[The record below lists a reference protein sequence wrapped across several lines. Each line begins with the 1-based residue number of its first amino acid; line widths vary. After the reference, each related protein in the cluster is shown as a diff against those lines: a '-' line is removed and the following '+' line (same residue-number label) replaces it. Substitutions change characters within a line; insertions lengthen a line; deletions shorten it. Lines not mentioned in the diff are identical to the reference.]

1 MNSDKIISKTKWVDD
16 LRKIVSQYKS
26 EEFNLTQSCLQT
38 DFHLN
43 KIYKSLLID
52 EINSEYKNFNSLQK
66 QLKFYI
72 NEAYSYIVGK
82 KISKTDNFEFQNK
95 ISKIENLILKI
106 RNEYKIKFDTLLAE
120 ETSLEKELDNY
131 DLIFMEEFAKEQ
143 ENKLREYYN
152 NRLNKDED
160 MEMLNNMNNQN
171 DNNMKNYSIL
181 NVLNK
186 KNQNTNQNKSSGI
199 NKNKDK
205 LNSEEENNKDI
216 QEEKQVYN
224 NLDLI
229 DKYIDKIMTNV
240 NYPIYGINDEEEI
253 TFNDIEKLVK
263 KMNQNHLKIIRIKT
277 DIINAIIEKKL
288 GGNNQGWEPKEH
300 EEFIKL
306 KNAYNNRIN
315 TYEFLTALSQTIP
328 YIPVSELKNH
338 IYLYEKFVKINDIK
352 KLLLNKYKEIKK
364 KKEEDEKEKKIQKI
378 KEERKLREE
387 QKKDARNKQKIQEE
401 RRQKVLEWKQ
411 NKEKELLA
419 KQQILY
425 EEKKIQRQKEKEIYY
440 INKIKNHYALE
451 EYHQRKK
458 QEQEEKAKLIEE
470 EKNKLAQNINKFDID
485 RIKDKEDALLQK
497 KLDAKQVKVSNKLSQ
512 EIKYQNY
519 KIKEK
524 EKLKYVP
531 SKLKESTTQSKNRK
545 REKFDPNKEQK
556 KDAYTMA
563 NNVLGRTTRAVPSWR
578 QGL

>member
-82 KISKTDNFEFQNK
+82 KISKADNFEFQNK
-95 ISKIENLILKI
+95 INKIENLILKI

-152 NRLNKDED
+152 SRLNKDED

>member
-82 KISKTDNFEFQNK
+82 KISKADNFEFQNK

-152 NRLNKDED
+152 SRLNKDED

-263 KMNQNHLKIIRIKT
+263 KMNQNHLKIIPIKT

-387 QKKDARNKQKIQEE
+387 QKKDAKNKQKIQEE

>member
-82 KISKTDNFEFQNK
+82 KISKADNFEFQNK
-95 ISKIENLILKI
+95 INKIENLILKI

-152 NRLNKDED
+152 IRLNKDED
-160 MEMLNNMNNQN
+160 MEMLNNMNNKN

-387 QKKDARNKQKIQEE
+387 QKKDAKNKQKIQEE

>member
-82 KISKTDNFEFQNK
+82 KISKADNFEFQNK

-152 NRLNKDED
+152 SRLNKDED

-387 QKKDARNKQKIQEE
+387 QKKMQEINKKF
-401 RRQKVLEWKQ
+401 KK
-411 NKEKELLA
+411 KED
-419 KQQILY
+419 
-425 EEKKIQRQKEKEIYY
+425 KKFWYG
-440 INKIKNHYALE
+440 NKIKK
-451 EYHQRKK
+451 R
-458 QEQEEKAKLIEE
+458 
-470 EKNKLAQNINKFDID
+470 
-485 RIKDKEDALLQK
+485 
-497 KLDAKQVKVSNKLSQ
+497 
-512 EIKYQNY
+512 NY
-519 KIKEK
+519 
-524 EKLKYVP
+524 
-531 SKLKESTTQSKNRK
+531 
-545 REKFDPNKEQK
+545 
-556 KDAYTMA
+556 
-563 NNVLGRTTRAVPSWR
+563 
-578 QGL
+578 

>member
-1 MNSDKIISKTKWVDD
+1 MNSEKIISKTKWVDD

-82 KISKTDNFEFQNK
+82 KISKADNFEFQNK
-95 ISKIENLILKI
+95 INKIENLILKI

-152 NRLNKDED
+152 SRLNKDED

-387 QKKDARNKQKIQEE
+387 QKKDAKNKQKIQEE

>member
-82 KISKTDNFEFQNK
+82 KISKADNFEFQNK
-95 ISKIENLILKI
+95 INKIENLILKI

-152 NRLNKDED
+152 SRLNKDED

-387 QKKDARNKQKIQEE
+387 QKKDAKNKQKIQEE

>member
-82 KISKTDNFEFQNK
+82 KISKADNFEFQNK
-95 ISKIENLILKI
+95 INKIENLILKI

-152 NRLNKDED
+152 SRLNKDED

-186 KNQNTNQNKSSGI
+186 KNQNTNQNKSTGI

-387 QKKDARNKQKIQEE
+387 QKKDAKNKQKIQEE

>member
-72 NEAYSYIVGK
+72 NETYSYIVGK
-82 KISKTDNFEFQNK
+82 KISKADNFEFQNK
-95 ISKIENLILKI
+95 INKIENLILKI

-152 NRLNKDED
+152 SRLNKDED

-205 LNSEEENNKDI
+205 LNSVENNKDI

-519 KIKEK
+519 KIKEE

>member
-1 MNSDKIISKTKWVDD
+1 MNSQNIISKTKWIDD
-16 LRKIVSQYKS
+16 LRKMTSQYKS
-26 EEFNLTQSCLQT
+26 DEFNLTQSCLQT

-43 KIYKSLLID
+43 KIYKSLLVD
-52 EINSEYKNFNSLQK
+52 EINIEYKNFNSLQK

-82 KISKTDNFEFQNK
+82 KISKTENFEFQNK
-95 ISKIENLILKI
+95 INKIENLILKI
-106 RNEYKIKFDTLLAE
+106 RNEYKIKFDSLLAE

-131 DLIFMEEFAKEQ
+131 DLIFMNEFAKEQ

-160 MEMLNNMNNQN
+160 LEMLNNMNNQN
-171 DNNMKNYSIL
+171 DNMKNYSIL

-186 KNQNTNQNKSSGI
+186 KNNQKIGLKNNNDNNI
-199 NKNKDK
+199 N
-205 LNSEEENNKDI
+205 EED
-216 QEEKQVYN
+216 QEERQVYN

-229 DKYIDKIMTNV
+229 DKYIDRIMTNI
-240 NYPIYGINDEEEI
+240 NYPVYGMDEEEI
-253 TFNDIEKLVK
+253 TFNDIEKLIK

-288 GGNNQGWEPKEH
+288 GGNNLGWEAKEH
-300 EEFIKL
+300 EEFLKL
-306 KNAYNNRIN
+306 KNNYNNRIN
-315 TYEFLTALSQTIP
+315 TYEFLTSLSTTIP

-338 IYLYEKFVKINDIK
+338 INLYEKYVKINDIK

-364 KKEEDEKEKKIQKI
+364 KKEEEEKEKRIKKLNEEKKI
-378 KEERKLREE
+378 REE
-387 QKKDARNKQKIQEE
+387 QKKEAKNKFKIQEE
-401 RRQKVLEWKQ
+401 RRQKVIEWKQ
-411 NKEKELLA
+411 NKEKELME
-419 KQQILY
+419 KRQIQF

-440 INKIKNHYALE
+440 INKIKNQYILE
-451 EYHQRKK
+451 DYHKRKK
-458 QEQEEKAKLIEE
+458 EEKEQRERILEE
-470 EKNKLAQNINKFDID
+470 EKIKAAQNINKFDID

-497 KLDAKQVKVSNKLSQ
+497 KLEAKQVKASNKMEK

-524 EKLKYVP
+524 QKLKYVP

-563 NNVLGRTTRAVPSWR
+563 NNVLGRTTRAIPSWR

>member
-26 EEFNLTQSCLQT
+26 EEFNLSQSCLQT

-82 KISKTDNFEFQNK
+82 KISKADNFEFQNK
-95 ISKIENLILKI
+95 INKIENLILKI

-152 NRLNKDED
+152 SRLNKDED

-186 KNQNTNQNKSSGI
+186 KNQNTNQNKSNGI

-387 QKKDARNKQKIQEE
+387 QKKDAKNKQKIQEE

>member
-82 KISKTDNFEFQNK
+82 KISKADNFEFQNK

-152 NRLNKDED
+152 SRLNKDED

-205 LNSEEENNKDI
+205 LNSEEENNNDI

-387 QKKDARNKQKIQEE
+387 QKKDAKNKQKIQEE

>member
-82 KISKTDNFEFQNK
+82 KISKADNFEFQNK
-95 ISKIENLILKI
+95 INKIENLILKI

-152 NRLNKDED
+152 IRLNKDED
-160 MEMLNNMNNQN
+160 MEMLNNMNNKN

-205 LNSEEENNKDI
+205 LNSEENNKDI

-387 QKKDARNKQKIQEE
+387 QKKDAKNKQKIQEE

>member
-1 MNSDKIISKTKWVDD
+1 MNSEKIISKTKWVDD

-43 KIYKSLLID
+43 KIYKSLLVD
-52 EINSEYKNFNSLQK
+52 DINTEYKNFNSLQK

-82 KISKTDNFEFQNK
+82 KISKAENFEFQNK
-95 ISKIENLILKI
+95 INKIENLILKI
-106 RNEYKIKFDTLLAE
+106 RNEYKLKFDSLLAE

-131 DLIFMEEFAKEQ
+131 DLIFMNEFAKEQ

-152 NRLNKDED
+152 SRLNKDED

-171 DNNMKNYSIL
+171 DNLKNYSLL
-181 NVLNK
+181 NVINK
-186 KNQNTNQNKSSGI
+186 KNKQKKNI
-199 NKNKDK
+199 NNNDDIN
-205 LNSEEENNKDI
+205 NSDEDD
-216 QEEKQVYN
+216 QEEKKVYN

-229 DKYIDKIMTNV
+229 DKYIDRIMTNV

-253 TFNDIEKLVK
+253 TFNDVEKLVK

-277 DIINAIIEKKL
+277 DIINVIIEKKL

-300 EEFIKL
+300 EEFLKL
-306 KNAYNNRIN
+306 KNAHNNRIN
-315 TYEFLTALSQTIP
+315 TYEFLTSLSTIIP

-338 IYLYEKFVKINDIK
+338 IYLYEKFVKINEIK

-364 KKEEDEKEKKIQKI
+364 KKEDEEKEKKIK
-378 KEERKLREE
+378 KLNEEKKLREE
-387 QKKDARNKQKIQEE
+387 QKKDAKNKFKIQEE

-411 NKEKELLA
+411 NKEKELQQ
-419 KQQILY
+419 KQQILF

-440 INKIKNHYALE
+440 INKIKNQYILDNYHKRKQKEKEEKEKLLE
-451 EYHQRKK
+451 EER
-458 QEQEEKAKLIEE
+458 I
-470 EKNKLAQNINKFDID
+470 KLAQNINQFDIE

-497 KLDAKQVKVSNKLSQ
+497 KLDAKQIKDSKKVNQ

-524 EKLKYVP
+524 QKLKFVP

-545 REKFDPNKEQK
+545 REKFDPTKEQK
-556 KDAYTMA
+556 KDACTMA
-563 NNVLGRTTRAVPSWR
+563 NNVLGRTTRAIPTWR

>member
-1 MNSDKIISKTKWVDD
+1 MNSQNIISKTKWIDD
-16 LRKIVSQYKS
+16 LRKMTSQYKS
-26 EEFNLTQSCLQT
+26 DEFNLTQSCLQT

-43 KIYKSLLID
+43 KIYKSLLVD
-52 EINSEYKNFNSLQK
+52 EINIEYKNFNSLQK

-82 KISKTDNFEFQNK
+82 KISKTENFEFQNK
-95 ISKIENLILKI
+95 INKIENLILKI
-106 RNEYKIKFDTLLAE
+106 RNEYKIKFDSLLTE

-131 DLIFMEEFAKEQ
+131 DLIFMNEFAKEQ

-160 MEMLNNMNNQN
+160 LEILNNMNNQN
-171 DNNMKNYSIL
+171 DNMKNYSIL

-186 KNQNTNQNKSSGI
+186 KNNQKIGLKNNNDNNI
-199 NKNKDK
+199 N
-205 LNSEEENNKDI
+205 EED
-216 QEEKQVYN
+216 QEERQVYN

-229 DKYIDKIMTNV
+229 DKYIDRIMTNI
-240 NYPIYGINDEEEI
+240 NYPVYGMDEEEI
-253 TFNDIEKLVK
+253 TFNDIEKLIK

-288 GGNNQGWEPKEH
+288 GGNNLGWEAKEH
-300 EEFIKL
+300 EEFLKL
-306 KNAYNNRIN
+306 KNNYNNKIN
-315 TYEFLTALSQTIP
+315 TYEFLTSLSTTIP

-338 IYLYEKFVKINDIK
+338 INLYEKYVKINDIK

-364 KKEEDEKEKKIQKI
+364 KKEEEEKEKRIKKLNEEKKI
-378 KEERKLREE
+378 REE
-387 QKKDARNKQKIQEE
+387 QKKEAKNKFKIQEE
-401 RRQKVLEWKQ
+401 RRQKVMEWKQ
-411 NKEKELLA
+411 NKEKELME
-419 KQQILY
+419 KRQIQF

-440 INKIKNHYALE
+440 INKIKNQYILE
-451 EYHQRKK
+451 DYHKRKK
-458 QEQEEKAKLIEE
+458 EEKEQRERILEE
-470 EKNKLAQNINKFDID
+470 EKMKAAQNINKFDID

-497 KLDAKQVKVSNKLSQ
+497 KLEAKQVKASNKMEK

-524 EKLKYVP
+524 QKLKYVP

-545 REKFDPNKEQK
+545 REKFDPKKEQK

-563 NNVLGRTTRAVPSWR
+563 NNVLGRTTRAIPSWR

>member
-82 KISKTDNFEFQNK
+82 KISKADNFEFQNK

-387 QKKDARNKQKIQEE
+387 QKKDAKNKQKIQEE

>member
-82 KISKTDNFEFQNK
+82 KISKADNFEFQNK

-152 NRLNKDED
+152 SRLNKDED
-160 MEMLNNMNNQN
+160 MEKLNNMNNQN

-205 LNSEEENNKDI
+205 LNSVENNKDI

-387 QKKDARNKQKIQEE
+387 QKKDAKNKQKIQEE

>member
-82 KISKTDNFEFQNK
+82 KISKADNFEFQNK
-95 ISKIENLILKI
+95 INKIENLILKI

-152 NRLNKDED
+152 SRLNKDED

-240 NYPIYGINDEEEI
+240 NYPIYGINDKEEI

-387 QKKDARNKQKIQEE
+387 QKKDAKNKQKIQEE

>member
-82 KISKTDNFEFQNK
+82 KISKADNFEFQNK
-95 ISKIENLILKI
+95 INKIENLILKI

-152 NRLNKDED
+152 SRLNKDED
-160 MEMLNNMNNQN
+160 MEKLNNMNNQN

-387 QKKDARNKQKIQEE
+387 QKKDAKNKQKIQEE

>member
-1 MNSDKIISKTKWVDD
+1 MNSEKIISKTKWIDD
-16 LRKIVSQYKS
+16 LRKITSQYKS

-52 EINSEYKNFNSLQK
+52 EINSEYKTFNSFQK

-82 KISKTDNFEFQNK
+82 KISKTENFEFQNK
-95 ISKIENLILKI
+95 INKIENLILKI
-106 RNEYKIKFDTLLAE
+106 RNEYKLKFDSLLAE

-131 DLIFMEEFAKEQ
+131 DLIFMNEFAKEQ

-152 NRLNKDED
+152 SRLNKDED
-160 MEMLNNMNNQN
+160 MEMLNKMNNQN
-171 DNNMKNYSIL
+171 ENMKNYSIL

-186 KNQNTNQNKSSGI
+186 KENIKSVNNIKI
-199 NKNKDK
+199 NSNEI
-205 LNSEEENNKDI
+205 NEEEQD
-216 QEEKQVYN
+216 EKKVYN

-229 DKYIDKIMTNV
+229 DKYIDKIMTNI
-240 NYPIYGINDEEEI
+240 NYQIYGIDEEEI
-253 TFNDIEKLVK
+253 TFNDIEKLIK
-263 KMNQNHLKIIRIKT
+263 KMNKNHLKIIRIKT

-288 GGNNQGWEPKEH
+288 GGNNLGWEPKEH

-306 KNAYNNRIN
+306 KNNYNNRIN
-315 TYEFLTALSQTIP
+315 TYEFLTSLSTTIP

-338 IYLYEKFVKINDIK
+338 ISLYEKYIKINDIK

-364 KKEEDEKEKKIQKI
+364 KKEEEEKENRIKKLSEEKKI
-378 KEERKLREE
+378 REK
-387 QKKDARNKQKIQEE
+387 QKKEAKDKFKIQEQ
-401 RRQKVLEWKQ
+401 RRQKVMEWKL
-411 NKEKELLA
+411 NKEKELME
-419 KQQILY
+419 KRQIQF

-440 INKIKNHYALE
+440 INKIKNQYILE
-451 EYHQRKK
+451 DYHRKK
-458 QEQEEKAKLIEE
+458 EKEKEERERLIEE
-470 EKNKLAQNINKFDID
+470 EKIKNAQNINKFDID
-485 RIKDKEDALLQK
+485 RIKDKEDNLLQK
-497 KLDAKQVKVSNKLSQ
+497 KLEAKQIKDANKKSQ

-524 EKLKYVP
+524 QKLKYIP
-531 SKLKESTTQSKNRK
+531 SKLIESTTQSKNRK

-556 KDAYTMA
+556 KDACTMA
-563 NNVLGRTTRAVPSWR
+563 NNVLGRTTRAIPTWR
-578 QGL
+578 QGI

>member
-82 KISKTDNFEFQNK
+82 KISKADNFEFQNK
-95 ISKIENLILKI
+95 INKIENLILKI

-152 NRLNKDED
+152 SRLNKDED

-205 LNSEEENNKDI
+205 LNSEEENNNDI

-387 QKKDARNKQKIQEE
+387 QKKDAKNKQKIQEE